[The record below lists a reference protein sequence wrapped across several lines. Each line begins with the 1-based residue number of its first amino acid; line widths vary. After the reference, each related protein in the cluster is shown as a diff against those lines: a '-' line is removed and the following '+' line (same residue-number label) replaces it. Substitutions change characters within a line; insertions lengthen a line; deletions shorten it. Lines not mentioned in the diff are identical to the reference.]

1 MLGLL
6 EFSKSELDLIGLTED
21 NEDEMNV
28 DMRKHIENGIL

>member
-1 MLGLL
+1 MGLI
-6 EFSKSELDLIGLTED
+6 EYSKSELDLIGLTED